1 MPLVLTQYSRDA
13 TELNRYLD
21 REGVIYHFP
30 LRYLSFFKRSIE
42 DLGDRRFLY
51 QRPIRNAPQG
61 QGGAYFGYGLVGDP
75 FPQPGDDSHF
85 FVPILDYRTMRA
97 PVPLRDGF
105 GNYYETGKPE
115 RVNFQGRSVRMIDIE
130 PYHRILAIE
139 GAYSIL
145 DARDPHETGIFAPAG
160 APKDAF
166 RTLDIVPPGTGYVP
180 REGLVLD
187 RQEIAAL
194 QERARA
200 DHQETV
206 DLFVQAVKQRGGTC
220 FYNNNVDLFAQIG
233 ERRMLVEA
241 KSLTR
246 QSEAVDRM
254 RYGMGQ
260 LMDYSVRYRA
270 ELMGAE
276 PILAFG
282 TPPEREVGWIPDIL
296 EGNSIAFVA
305 NDRGRLTAGNAK
317 ARALPLFSI

>member
-13 TELNRYLD
+13 TDLNRYLD

-30 LRYLSFFKRSIE
+30 KRYLPFFKRSID

-61 QGGAYFGYGLVGDP
+61 QAGAYFGYGLVGDP

-85 FVPILDYRTMRA
+85 FVPILDYRAMRS
-97 PVPLRDGF
+97 PVPLRDGY
-105 GNYYETGKPE
+105 GNYYETAKPD
-115 RVNFQGRSVRMIDIE
+115 RVNFQGRSVRLIDIE
-130 PYHRILAIE
+130 PYQRILAIE
-139 GAYSIL
+139 GAYSVL
-145 DARDPHETGIFAPAG
+145 DARDPHETGIYAPVG

-166 RTLDIVPPGTGYVP
+166 RPLDVVPPGTGYVP

-194 QERARA
+194 QERARD
-200 DHQETV
+200 DHQRTV
-206 DLFVQAVKQRGGTC
+206 DLFVQAVKRCGGRC
-220 FYNNNVDLFAQIG
+220 DYNNNVDVLAQVG
-233 ERRMLVEA
+233 ERRMLVEV

-270 ELMGAE
+270 ELLDAE
-276 PILAFG
+276 PVLAFG
-282 TPPEREVGWIPDIL
+282 TPPGRELAWIPDIL
-296 EGNSIAFVA
+296 EGNNIAFVA
-305 NDRGRLTAGNAK
+305 NDREHLVAK
-317 ARALPLFSI
+317 NARALALPIF